1 MIFKIMK
8 TKYNKYGIIAEF
20 IAYFA
25 CSVILT
31 LLAKKYQPTLYI
43 LPSIFFGV
51 YVSKNFI
58 KKLFKTTKE

>member
-1 MIFKIMK
+1 MK
-8 TKYNKYGIIAEF
+8 TKFYKYGIIAEF

-25 CSVILT
+25 FSVILT

-51 YVSKNFI
+51 YVSKKI
-58 KKLFKTTKE
+58 TKKLFRTTKE